1 MNSASINHISRNQSI
16 NAAAVTQS
24 DRMSLT
30 IFFALA
36 IHAILILGISFDLM
50 DINNDVITTMEITL
64 VHQRSNE
71 EPEKAD
77 YLAQANQLGGG
88 TQQSKSRPSSPFS
101 NPLPIPEKGF
111 APNSRQAMAPPPIKK
126 NQKQTEIM
134 SVDQSKRRVENKK
147 LKEKTPFTTKSLTAA
162 QLFERSQQ
170 IAKLSAEI
178 NELKDA
184 YQQTPKHTWVHGANA
199 KKYRFASYMDAWR
212 AKVER
217 IGNLNY
223 PAIVTRKN
231 ITGSLLLD
239 VAINPDGSIHSARIT
254 RSSGYRELD
263 QAALRIVNM
272 AAPYP
277 PLTKDILKDTDI
289 LHIPRVWRFQQGSHL
304 QTSVQ

>member
-1 MNSASINHISRNQSI
+1 MNSASINSRVNQNI
-16 NAAAVTQS
+16 NPTTVTQS

-30 IFFALA
+30 LFFALA
-36 IHAILILGISFDLM
+36 IHAIIILGISFDLM
-50 DINNDVITTMEITL
+50 DSNNDVITTMEITL

-71 EPEKAD
+71 EPEEAD

-88 TQQSKSRPSSPFS
+88 TQQEKSRPSSPFS
-101 NPLPIPEKGF
+101 NPLPHPDKGF
-111 APNSRQAMAPPPIKK
+111 APNSKRAMSPPPITETK
-126 NQKQTEIM
+126 KQTEIM
-134 SVDQSKRRVENKK
+134 SVDQSNQLVNKQK
-147 LKEKTPFTTKSLTAA
+147 LKEETPVTTKSLTAA

-178 NELKDA
+178 NKLKEA
-184 YQQTPKHTWVHGANA
+184 YQQTPKHNWVHGANA
-199 KKYRFASYMDAWR
+199 KEYRFASYMDAWR

-223 PAIVTRKN
+223 PAIVTRKK

-272 AAPYP
+272 AAPFP
-277 PLTKDILKDTDI
+277 PLTKDILKDTDV
-289 LHIPRVWRFQQGSHL
+289 LHIPRVWRFQNGSRL
-304 QTSVQ
+304 QTSTE

>member
-1 MNSASINHISRNQSI
+1 MNSTTVNSNINPTT
-16 NAAAVTQS
+16 VTQS
-24 DRMSLT
+24 DRISMT
-30 IFFALA
+30 IFFAIA

-50 DINNDVITTMEITL
+50 DANNDALTTMEITL
-64 VHQRSNE
+64 VSQRSTE
-71 EPEKAD
+71 EPKEAE
-77 YLAQANQLGGG
+77 YLAQDNQLGGG
-88 TQQSKSRPSSPFS
+88 TQKNKSRPSSPFS

-111 APNSRQAMAPPPIKK
+111 APNSRQAMSPPPVKETK
-126 NQKQTEIM
+126 KQTEIM
-134 SVDQSKRRVENKK
+134 SVHQSRLRTESQKQ
-147 LKEKTPFTTKSLTAA
+147 KEETPLTIKSLTAA
-162 QLFERSQQ
+162 QLFKRSQQ

-178 NELKDA
+178 NKLKEA

-217 IGNLNY
+217 VGNLNY
-223 PAIVTRKN
+223 PALVSRKN

-263 QAALRIVNM
+263 RAALRIVNM

-289 LHIPRVWRFQQGSHL
+289 LHIPRIWRFQPGSRL
-304 QTSVQ
+304 RTSTQ

>member
-1 MNSASINHISRNQSI
+1 MNTPTINPV
-16 NAAAVTQS
+16 AVTQS

-50 DINNDVITTMEITL
+50 DSNNDVITTMEITL
-64 VHQRSNE
+64 VHQRSTE
-71 EPEKAD
+71 EPEEAD

-88 TQQSKSRPSSPFS
+88 TQQNKSRPSSPFS
-101 NPLPIPEKGF
+101 NNSPTPEEGF
-111 APNSRQAMAPPPIKK
+111 APNSRRAMTPPHFKEA
-126 NQKQTEIM
+126 QKQTEIM
-134 SVDQSKRRVENKK
+134 SVDQSNQKITSKK
-147 LKEKTPFTTKSLTAA
+147 LQEETPVTTKSLTAA

-178 NELKDA
+178 NKLKEA

-223 PAIVTRKN
+223 PALVTKN
-231 ITGSLLLD
+231 KLTGSLLLD

-272 AAPYP
+272 AAPFP
-277 PLTKDILKDTDI
+277 PLTKDILKDTDV
-289 LHIPRVWRFQQGSHL
+289 LHIPRVWRFQQGSRL

>member
-1 MNSASINHISRNQSI
+1 MNMNSPTINPVT
-16 NAAAVTQS
+16 VTQN
-24 DRMSLT
+24 DRMSMT

-50 DINNDVITTMEITL
+50 DNSNDVITTMEVTL
-64 VHQRSNE
+64 VHQRSND
-71 EPEKAD
+71 EPEEAD
-77 YLAQANQLGGG
+77 YLAQENQLGGG
-88 TQQSKSRPSSPFS
+88 SQQSKSRPSSPFS
-101 NPLPIPEKGF
+101 NPLPVPEKGF
-111 APNSRQAMAPPPIKK
+111 APNSRQAMTPPHIKEAK
-126 NQKQTEIM
+126 KQTEIM
-134 SVDQSKRRVENKK
+134 NVDRSDLKASDQK
-147 LKEKTPFTTKSLTAA
+147 LKEESTVTTKSLTAA

-178 NELKDA
+178 NKLKEA

-223 PAIVTRKN
+223 PAIVTRKKL
-231 ITGSLLLD
+231 TGSLLLD
-239 VAINPDGSIHSARIT
+239 VAINPDGTIRSARIT

-272 AAPYP
+272 SAPFP
-277 PLTKDILKDTDI
+277 PLTKEILKDTDV
-289 LHIPRVWRFQQGSHL
+289 LHIPRVWRFQQGSRLH
-304 QTSVQ
+304 TSVQ

>member
-1 MNSASINHISRNQSI
+1 MSTAFLNQNSAT
-16 NAAAVTQS
+16 VTQS

-30 IFFALA
+30 VFFALA

-50 DINNDVITTMEITL
+50 DNNDDVITTMEITL

-71 EPEKAD
+71 TPEEAD
-77 YLAQANQLGGG
+77 YLAQENQLGGG
-88 TQQSKSRPSSPFS
+88 TQQEKSRPSSPFS
-101 NPLPIPEKGF
+101 NPLPIPEKGY
-111 APNSRQAMAPPPIKK
+111 APNSRQAMAPPPIKES
-126 NQKQTEIM
+126 QKQTEIM
-134 SVDQSKRRVENKK
+134 NVEESNLQINNEK
-147 LKEKTPFTTKSLTAA
+147 LKEKTPLTTKSLNAA

-178 NELKDA
+178 NKLKSA

-217 IGNLNY
+217 VGNMNY
-223 PAIVTRKN
+223 PALVTRKK

-239 VAINPDGSIHSARIT
+239 VAINPDGSIHSARVT
-254 RSSGYRELD
+254 RSSGYSELD
-263 QAALRIVNM
+263 RAALRIVNM

-277 PLTKDILKDTDI
+277 PLTKDILKDTDV
-289 LHIPRVWRFQQGSHL
+289 LHIPRVWRFQNGSRL

>member
-1 MNSASINHISRNQSI
+1 MNMNSQTINPV
-16 NAAAVTQS
+16 AVTQS

-36 IHAILILGISFDLM
+36 IHAILILGISFDLI
-50 DINNDVITTMEITL
+50 DNNNDVITTMEVTL
-64 VHQRSNE
+64 VHQRSTE
-71 EPEKAD
+71 EPEEAD

-88 TQQSKSRPSSPFS
+88 TQQNKSRPSSPFS
-101 NPLPIPEKGF
+101 NDTPTPEEGF
-111 APNSRQAMAPPPIKK
+111 APNSRQAMTPPHITEAK
-126 NQKQTEIM
+126 KQTEIM
-134 SVDQSKRRVENKK
+134 SVDQSNQRINNQK
-147 LKEKTPFTTKSLTAA
+147 LKEESEIATKSLTAA
-162 QLFERSQQ
+162 QLFERSKQ

-178 NELKDA
+178 NKLKEA

-223 PAIVTRKN
+223 PAMVTRKK

-272 AAPYP
+272 SAPFP
-277 PLTKDILKDTDI
+277 PLTKDILKDTDV

-304 QTSVQ
+304 QTSIK

>member
-1 MNSASINHISRNQSI
+1 MNMNSPTMNPVS
-16 NAAAVTQS
+16 VTQS
-24 DRMSLT
+24 DRMSMT

-50 DINNDVITTMEITL
+50 DNSNDVITTMEVTL
-64 VHQRSNE
+64 VHQRSND
-71 EPEKAD
+71 EPEEAD
-77 YLAQANQLGGG
+77 YLAQENQLGGG
-88 TQQSKSRPSSPFS
+88 SQQSKSRPSSPFS

-111 APNSRQAMAPPPIKK
+111 APNSRRAMTPPHIKEAK
-126 NQKQTEIM
+126 KQTEIM
-134 SVDQSKRRVENKK
+134 SVDQADLKTSDQK
-147 LKEKTPFTTKSLTAA
+147 LKEESTITTKSLTAA

-178 NELKDA
+178 NKLKDA

-223 PAIVTRKN
+223 PAIVTRKKL
-231 ITGSLLLD
+231 TGSLLLD
-239 VAINPDGSIHSARIT
+239 VAINPDGTIRSARIT

-272 AAPYP
+272 SAPFP
-277 PLTKDILKDTDI
+277 PLTKEILKDTDV

-304 QTSVQ
+304 DTSVQ

>member
-1 MNSASINHISRNQSI
+1 MNIQTINPI
-16 NAAAVTQS
+16 AVTQS

-36 IHAILILGISFDLM
+36 VHAILILGISFDLM
-50 DINNDVITTMEITL
+50 DNSNDVLTTMEITL
-64 VHQRSNE
+64 VSQRSTEAPE
-71 EPEKAD
+71 EAE
-77 YLAQANQLGGG
+77 YLAQENQLGGG
-88 TQQSKSRPSSPFS
+88 TQQNKSRPSSPFS
-101 NPLPIPEKGF
+101 NDTPTPEQGF
-111 APNSRQAMAPPPIKK
+111 APNSRQAMSPPKINASK
-126 NQKQTEIM
+126 KQTEVM
-134 SVDQSKRRVENKK
+134 SVEQSERHTQSKKS
-147 LKEKTPFTTKSLTAA
+147 KEDVPFKTKSLTAA

-178 NELKDA
+178 NKLKDA

-199 KKYRFASYMDAWR
+199 KKYRFANYMDAWR
-212 AKVER
+212 TKVER
-217 IGNLNY
+217 VGNLNY
-223 PAIVTRKN
+223 PALVTRRK

-239 VAINPDGSIHSARIT
+239 VAINPDGSIHSARVT

-263 QAALRIVNM
+263 RAALRIVNM

-289 LHIPRVWRFQQGSHL
+289 LHIPRVWRFQQGSRL

>member
-1 MNSASINHISRNQSI
+1 MNMNNQTINPVT
-16 NAAAVTQS
+16 VTQG

-50 DINNDVITTMEITL
+50 DSNNDVITTMEITL

-71 EPEKAD
+71 EPEEAD

-88 TQQSKSRPSSPFS
+88 TQKNKSRPSSPFS

-111 APNSRQAMAPPPIKK
+111 APNSRRAMSPPPI
-126 NQKQTEIM
+126 NAAEKQTEIM
-134 SVDQSKRRVENKK
+134 SVDQSNQRVNS
-147 LKEKTPFTTKSLTAA
+147 KTLQEETPITTKSLTAA

-178 NELKDA
+178 NKLKEA
-184 YQQTPKHTWVHGANA
+184 SQQTPRRTYVHGANA

-223 PAIVTRKN
+223 PELVTKNN
-231 ITGSLLLD
+231 ITGSLLVD
-239 VAINPDGSIHSARIT
+239 VAINPDGSIHSARIL

-263 QAALRIVNM
+263 RAALRIVNM
-272 AAPYP
+272 SAPFP

-289 LHIPRVWRFQQGSHL
+289 LHIPRVWRFQQGSRL

>member
-1 MNSASINHISRNQSI
+1 MNS
-16 NAAAVTQS
+16 AAVTQS

-50 DINNDVITTMEITL
+50 DSNDDVITTMEVTL
-64 VHQRSNE
+64 VNQRSNE
-71 EPEKAD
+71 EPEEAE

-101 NPLPIPEKGF
+101 NPLPIPEQGF
-111 APNSRQAMAPPPIKK
+111 APNSRRDMSPPPIKQT
-126 NQKQTEIM
+126 QKQTEIM
-134 SVDQSKRRVENKK
+134 NVDNSSQHVTSQE
-147 LKEKTPFTTKSLTAA
+147 LKEESPITSKSLTAA

-178 NELKDA
+178 NKLKEA

-217 IGNLNY
+217 IGNINY
-223 PAIVTRKN
+223 PEVIARKKL
-231 ITGSLLLD
+231 TGSLLLD

-254 RSSGYRELD
+254 RSSGHRELD

-272 AAPYP
+272 SAPFP

-289 LHIPRVWRFQQGSHL
+289 LHIPRIWRFQNGSRL